1 MNPRAYSY
9 LDWLLR
15 QPVRPLDLQLFAA
28 EDEGR
33 TELPTERR
41 RREERDKG
49 NVPRSQDLAGGV
61 VLLGTVILLFF
72 LSGMIFYQSRSVFQR
87 FLDLDTSQFYSADL
101 PLARFVLTS
110 MFWETAKIVGPLLG
124 VGFLLAILGNVT
136 QVGLLFSARS
146 LEFKPERLMPDFK
159 RVLPTRRT
167 MYNLARVM
175 VQFILVGFAAYLIII
190 DDFIPLLSSSDTD
203 LAAALTLFGWASFK
217 LLLVSAVILLVLAVP
232 DFFYQR
238 FEFMENL
245 KMTISEVKRERREE
259 EGDPLIRQRQRER
272 GYELRK
278 QRDMLE
284 AVPTADVVITNPT
297 HYAVALGWDREQ
309 SSRAPVVVA
318 KGKDHMAFLI
328 RTIAL
333 KNDVPIQEN
342 PPLART
348 LFNEVELGREIPE
361 TLYRAV
367 SAIFARLEKYATGVR
382 N

>member
-1 MNPRAYSY
+1 MNRS
-9 LDWLLR
+9 LIDIEWFLR
-15 QPVRPLDLQLFAA
+15 GGLRPLDLQLFAA

-49 NVPRSQDLAGGV
+49 NVPRSQDLAGSV

-72 LSGMIFYQSRSVFQR
+72 LSGLIFYQSRSLFER
-87 FLDLDTSQFYSADL
+87 FLTLDTSAFYSADL

-136 QVGLLFSARS
+136 QVGLLFSART
-146 LEFKPERLMPDFK
+146 LEFKLERLIPDFK

-175 VQFILVGFAAYLIII
+175 VQFLLIGFAAYLIII
-190 DDFIPLLSSSDTD
+190 DDFIPMLSTSDTD

-217 LLLVSAVILLVLAVP
+217 LLLVSAVILFVLSVP

-284 AVPTADVVITNPT
+284 AVPSADVVITNPT

-309 SSRAPVVVA
+309 RSQAPVVVA
-318 KGKDHMAFLI
+318 KGKDHIAFLI

-333 KNDVPIQEN
+333 KNEVPIQEN

-348 LFNEVELGREIPE
+348 LYNEVELGREIPE